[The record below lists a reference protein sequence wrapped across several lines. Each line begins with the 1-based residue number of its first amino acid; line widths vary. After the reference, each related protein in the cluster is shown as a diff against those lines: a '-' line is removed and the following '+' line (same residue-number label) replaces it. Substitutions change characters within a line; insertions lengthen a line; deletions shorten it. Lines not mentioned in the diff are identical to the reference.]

1 MAPKSDETKIRRQSL
16 GHDTRKRRKRC
27 GKADTVKNQ
36 LFTLF
41 VYNRDFRI
49 VRAKASN
56 MSDHILQQ
64 LQQSADSALKSQT
77 VQEGV
82 QHLSRA
88 FALFSEEAARLKS
101 AYSKLQERFTTV
113 NQELGVKAA
122 NLSRLT
128 GYLNNILKNITDAI
142 LFVDLEGTITI
153 FNDAAQNLLKIK
165 GDQALFKKF
174 WELFQDD
181 AFGFSM
187 REALKFGISH
197 KLLYRKE
204 MEISTTFVYEGP
216 KLYHGMILVLRDISE
231 KQRLQLIANRNDR
244 MKELGEMAATVAHEI
259 RNPLGGIRGYASLL
273 YRDLEEQAN
282 LQEMAGFIIDGTKS
296 LEKIVSAVLHYSKPI
311 AVQPQ
316 TLDLGAFL
324 KQLGKFVKVDPAF
337 PHNVKMAFHIPDAP
351 ILAPFD
357 PEALKSAMLNLIF
370 NAFQAMP
377 HGGALTVSLL
387 KMESSCQI
395 SIADSGVGIEEDQL
409 NHLFSPFYTT
419 KKGGNGLGLVETQ
432 KIIQAHF
439 GAIDVRSQK
448 GLGTTFTLTLPLK
461 R

>member
-1 MAPKSDETKIRRQSL
+1 
-16 GHDTRKRRKRC
+16 
-27 GKADTVKNQ
+27 
-36 LFTLF
+36 
-41 VYNRDFRI
+41 
-49 VRAKASN
+49 

-101 AYSKLQERFTTV
+101 AYSKLQERFQTV

-128 GYLNNILKNITDAI
+128 GYLNNILKNISDAI

-153 FNDAAQNLLKIK
+153 FNDAAQSLLKLK
-165 GDQALFKKF
+165 PEQVLFKKF
-174 WELFQDD
+174 WEPFQDE

-231 KQRLQLIANRNDR
+231 KQKLQLIANRNDR

-273 YRDLEEQAN
+273 YRDLEEQEN
-282 LQEMAGFIIDGTKS
+282 LQEMAGFIIEGTKT

-311 AVQPQ
+311 QIQPH

-324 KQLGKFVKVDPAF
+324 KQIGKFIKVDPAF
-337 PHNVKMAFHIPDAP
+337 PSNVRLALHIPDAP
-351 ILAPFD
+351 LLAPFD
-357 PEALKSAMLNLIF
+357 AEALKSAMLNLIF

-377 HGGALTVSLL
+377 LGGQLTISLL

-395 SIADSGVGIEEDQL
+395 SIADTGVGIEEDQL

-439 GAIDVRSQK
+439 GAIDVRSQPGK
-448 GLGTTFTLTLPLK
+448 GTTFTLTLPLK